1 MLDFRVD
8 TFLTVC
14 RTMNFTRAAE
24 QLHIT
29 QPAVSQHIR
38 ALEEQYDTK
47 LFRYQGKQLQLTES
61 GRLFSGQLRPCT
73 TTPSICGS

>member
-1 MLDFRVD
+1 MLDFRVE

-14 RTMNFTRAAE
+14 QTMNFTRAAE

-38 ALEEQYDTK
+38 ALEEEYGTK
-47 LFRYQGKQLQLTES
+47 LFTYR
-61 GRLFSGQLRPCT
+61 
-73 TTPSICGS
+73 GSST